1 MVQLVVRRLPAT
13 LALMDPMM
21 TEPTQPLYKA
31 ADLIQ
36 FSSQLF
42 EAAGMPKER
51 AVVVGSLLVEAD
63 LMGHDT
69 HGLQLA
75 GAYLGSIDRGL
86 MAVDGQPDTLGD
98 RGAVVIWDGKR
109 LSGVWL
115 TATALDLAL
124 DRAKAHGTA
133 TIVIR
138 KSHHIGCLAT
148 YLPRATEQ
156 GCMAIIAS
164 SDPSECSV
172 APFGGRQAVFTP
184 DPIAIGI
191 PTKGDPVLIDV
202 SASITTN
209 GMTARL
215 KGEGRRY
222 RGHWAQDA
230 EGNPTDDP
238 SDVLAD
244 PPGTILPIG
253 GVEYGHKGYG
263 LALMIE
269 ALTQGLGGYGRAD
282 GKMDWGA
289 SVFVQVFDPEAFG
302 GLSDF
307 TRQTGWIADAC
318 RATPPV
324 PGNDAVRLPGER
336 ALARKKEAL
345 TTGLRLHPDIM
356 AGLSPHAE
364 RLGVTVPPP
373 L

>member
-1 MVQLVVRRLPAT
+1 
-13 LALMDPMM
+13 M
-21 TEPTQPLYKA
+21 TEPTPLAYNA

-36 FSSQLF
+36 FSTRLF
-42 EAAGMPKER
+42 EAAGMPPDR
-51 AVVVGSLLVEAD
+51 AAIVGSLLVEAD

-75 GAYLGSIDRGL
+75 GAYLDSIDRGL
-86 MAVDGQPDTLGD
+86 MTLHGEPETLSD
-98 RGAVVIWDGKR
+98 HGAVVTWDGRR

-124 DRAKAHGTA
+124 DRAKTHGTA

-138 KSHHIGCLAT
+138 KSHHIGCLAA
-148 YLPRATEQ
+148 YLPRATDR

-172 APFGGRQAVFTP
+172 APFGGKRAVFTP

-191 PTKGDPVLIDV
+191 PTDGDPMLIDI

-215 KGEGRRY
+215 KGQGRRY
-222 RGHWAQDA
+222 PGYWAQDA
-230 EGNPTDDP
+230 EGYPTDDP
-238 SDVLAD
+238 SAVLTD

-253 GVEYGHKGYG
+253 GVDYGHKGYG

-282 GKMDWGA
+282 GKMAWGA
-289 SVFVQVFDPEAFG
+289 SVFIQVFDPEAFG
-302 GLSDF
+302 GCSDF
-307 TRQTGWIADAC
+307 ARQTGWIADAC
-318 RATPPV
+318 RTTPPI
-324 PGNDAVRLPGER
+324 PGNDTVRLPGER
-336 ALARKKEAL
+336 ALARKREAL
-345 TTGLRLHPDIM
+345 KTGLRLHPGIIESL
-356 AGLSPHAE
+356 APHAE
-364 RLGVTVPPP
+364 RLGVTTPVP

>member
-1 MVQLVVRRLPAT
+1 
-13 LALMDPMM
+13 MDPTM
-21 TEPTQPLYKA
+21 TETAPPLYNA

-36 FSSQLF
+36 FSTRLF
-42 EAAGMPKER
+42 EAAGMPTDR
-51 AVVVGSLLVEAD
+51 AAVVGSLLVEAD

-75 GAYLGSIDRGL
+75 GAYLSSIERGL
-86 MAVDGQPDTLGD
+86 MTVDGEPETLSD
-98 RGAVVIWDGKR
+98 RGAVVTWDGKR

-115 TATALDLAL
+115 TATALDLGL
-124 DRAKAHGTA
+124 DRAKIHGTA

-138 KSHHIGCLAT
+138 KSHHIGCLAA
-148 YLPRATEQ
+148 YLPRATAR
-156 GCMAIIAS
+156 GCMAIVAS

-191 PTKGDPVLIDV
+191 PTNDDPVLVDI

-222 RGHWAQDA
+222 PGQWAQDA
-230 EGNPTDDP
+230 DGNPTDDP
-238 SDVLAD
+238 SAVLAD

-253 GVEYGHKGYG
+253 GVDYGHKGYG

-282 GKMDWGA
+282 GRLDWGA

-302 GLSDF
+302 GRSDF
-307 TRQTGWIADAC
+307 ARQTGWIADAC

-336 ALARKKEAL
+336 ALARKREAL
-345 TTGLRLHPDIM
+345 KAGLRLHPGIM
-356 AGLSPHAE
+356 EGLAPHAA
-364 RLGVTVPPP
+364 RLGVAVPAPI
-373 L
+373 